1 MADSLGQQRS
11 AVTFYCRV
19 CSKTFE
25 AAPSAI
31 LDAPEDD
38 YHPWR
43 YQGTCPEC
51 GASVEQAW
59 WERNL
64 LKAWANATGP
74 KTPEGKARSAA
85 NLEGHPTPKEAL
97 RTRFN
102 AVKTGIYARTA
113 SYFPAKPGQY
123 PECEDCDLRYTV
135 CRSQRACLKKTEL
148 FLQHHIAFES
158 RDPGMLMGIF
168 AGHQAAISGMINSMF
183 LAIAMDGGPS
193 IREPKWTTGADG
205 KTRLVSY
212 IDETT
217 GQYMQITEIKAHPLL
232 KILIDFIGKNNIT
245 MADLEMTP
253 KARDEQE
260 ALRGFVDAQPKE
272 QERQTMLEHSA
283 QQRQLLQDLRGM
295 IAASQKQT
303 KHDPILIEHQA
314 GDADG

>member
-1 MADSLGQQRS
+1 MADIPAQQRS
-11 AVTFYCRV
+11 AVTFYCRP
-19 CSKTFE
+19 CYKTFKG
-25 AAPSAI
+25 APDVIA
-31 LDAPEDD
+31 DAPEDE

-43 YQGTCPEC
+43 YQGACPEC
-51 GASVEQAW
+51 GKLSDQAW

-74 KTPEGKARSAA
+74 KTPEGKARSAV
-85 NLEGHPTPKEAL
+85 NLDGHPTPEEAL

-102 AVKTGIYARTA
+102 AVKSGIYARTA
-113 SYFPAKPGQY
+113 TYFPAKPGKY
-123 PECEDCDLRYTV
+123 PECEDCDLRFTV
-135 CRSQRACLKKTEL
+135 CPSQRACLKKTEL

-193 IREPKWTTGADG
+193 IREPKWTTDASG

-212 IDETT
+212 LDETT
-217 GQYMQITEIKAHPLL
+217 GRLMQITEIKAHPLL

-260 ALRGFVDAQPKE
+260 ALRGFVDALPKE
-272 QERQTMLEHSA
+272 QERQTMLEHNEKQTKLIES
-283 QQRQLLQDLRGM
+283 LRGM

-303 KHDPILIEHQA
+303 KLDPVLIEHQA